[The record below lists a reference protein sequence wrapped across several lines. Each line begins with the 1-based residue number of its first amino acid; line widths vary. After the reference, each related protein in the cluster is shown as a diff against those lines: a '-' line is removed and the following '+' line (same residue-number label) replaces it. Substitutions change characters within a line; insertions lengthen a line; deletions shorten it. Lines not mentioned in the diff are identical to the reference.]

1 MSNTS
6 FTISKRAA
14 LVAGLVIVIVAGMLA
29 GTFLVSSAGG
39 RKKANEWNW
48 LVGTTWIVPKTNLP
62 AVSFDPETQVISNVR
77 DQTVYQITGYRDA
90 YFWGPTA
97 SRLGN
102 GPIICSSLV
111 GSVTPQG
118 EVFLLFTQYLGN
130 DQTILNTGFGQMIR
144 KNGKWTMQNQTGTS
158 TFAHWA
164 YMVQS
169 SPGDATWESLPG
181 VDMSVDEFMSGCPA
195 GPQPEN

>member
-1 MSNTS
+1 LNTS
-6 FTISKRAA
+6 FTISKRAV
-14 LVAGLVIVIVAGMLA
+14 LVAALAIVVVAGMLA

-62 AVSFDPETQVISNVR
+62 AVSFDPETQVISKVR

-97 SRLGN
+97 SKLGN
-102 GPIICSSLV
+102 GEIVCSSLV

-118 EVFLLFTQYLGN
+118 EVLLLFTKTVGN
-130 DQTILNTGFGQMIR
+130 SQTILNQGFGQMIR
-144 KNGKWTMQNQTGTS
+144 KNGTWTMQNQTGTS

>member
-1 MSNTS
+1 MRKLVPLLAAAALAVAL
-6 FTISKRAA
+6 IAAAGAVVAKRARPDVTDWSA
-14 LVAGLVIVIVAGMLA
+14 LI
-29 GTFLVSSAGG
+29 
-39 RKKANEWNW
+39 
-48 LVGTTWIVPKTNLP
+48 GTTWVVPKTNLP
-62 AVSFDPETQVISNVR
+62 AVSFDPATQIISKTR
-77 DQTVYQITGYRDA
+77 DQTVYQVTGYRDG

-97 SRLGN
+97 AKLGS
-102 GPIICSSLV
+102 GPTVCKSMV

-118 EVFLLFTQYLGN
+118 EVLLLFTQQLPNG
-130 DQTILNTGFGQMIR
+130 QTMLNQGFGQMIR
-144 KNGKWTMQNQTGTS
+144 QNGQWTMQNQTGTDS
-158 TFAHWA
+158 MAHWA

>member
-1 MSNTS
+1 MNTS

-14 LVAGLVIVIVAGMLA
+14 LVAVLITVIVAGMLA

-62 AVSFDPETQVISNVR
+62 AVSFDPETQVISKVR

-144 KNGKWTMQNQTGTS
+144 KNGTWTMQNQTGTS

-181 VDMSVDEFMSGCPA
+181 VDMSVEEFMSGCPA
-195 GPQPEN
+195 GP